1 MQKYP
6 VTKDGATKIE
16 TELEK
21 LKTVDRPK
29 VITAIADARALGDLK
44 ENAEY
49 HAAREEQAFIEARIK
64 DLEHKMSLMQIIDIT
79 KVAQNGRVVF
89 GTTVL
94 LEDIDSGNE
103 VTYKIVGEDESDI
116 KSGLLAYNTPIARA
130 LIGSDEGDVVDVEV
144 PGGQKSYEIL
154 EVKYL

>member
-1 MQKYP
+1 
-6 VTKDGATKIE
+6 
-16 TELEK
+16 
-21 LKTVDRPK
+21 
-29 VITAIADARALGDLK
+29 
-44 ENAEY
+44 
-49 HAAREEQAFIEARIK
+49 
-64 DLEHKMSLMQIIDIT
+64 MSLMQIIDIT